1 MAWKLDVLVACLAL
15 AVGAGCGLFRSQP
28 PPPAP
33 VSAPAPTPPPPPAE
47 PPATVPLDV
56 VVIAA
61 AWLNPDEQGQSLP
74 TVVRIYQLKATSKL
88 EAAEF
93 QQLYAHPKETLGED
107 LLRSD
112 EIVIS
117 PGETAHRRIERERS
131 AKALAVVS
139 MVRRPAGLS
148 WRTDVELPPPDK
160 GAELTFVV
168 EGFRVERR

>member
-15 AVGAGCGLFRSQP
+15 AVGAGCAHSRSQP
-28 PPPAP
+28 PPPP
-33 VSAPAPTPPPPPAE
+33 PAPPAAPAE
-47 PPATVPLDV
+47 PTAIPLDI

-61 AWLNPDEQGQSLP
+61 AWLNPDEQGRSLP
-74 TVVRIYQLKATSKL
+74 TVVRIYQLRARGRL

-107 LLRSD
+107 LIRSD
-112 EIVIS
+112 EFVLS
-117 PGETAHRRIERERS
+117 PGETAHRRIEREKS
-131 AKALAVVS
+131 AKALAVVP

-160 GAELTFVV
+160 GTQLTFVI
-168 EGFRVERR
+168 EGYRVERR